1 MRIGL
6 IAISRLRVCDTEKLR
21 TGYLNL
27 LTKIYDEEFVAQR
40 YRNFHSHLRKT
51 GSGKALGKT

>member
-1 MRIGL
+1 MRVGL
-6 IAISRLRVCDTEKLR
+6 IAISGLHVCP
-21 TGYLNL
+21 
-27 LTKIYDEEFVAQR
+27 TKIYDEEFVAQR